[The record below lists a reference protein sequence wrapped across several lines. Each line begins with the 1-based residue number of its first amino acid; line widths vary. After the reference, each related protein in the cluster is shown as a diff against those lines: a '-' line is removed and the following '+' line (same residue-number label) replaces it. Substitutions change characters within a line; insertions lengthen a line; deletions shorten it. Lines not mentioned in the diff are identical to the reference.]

1 MIVYKDVDFK
11 EKMLQD
17 LAETSNKLFKNLK
30 NKRGITEKELKC
42 FKIDFKKATNLS
54 KLYLL
59 PKIHKRL
66 SEVPGRPVIS
76 NCRTPTEV
84 SEFLDRELKS
94 VMQEGWSYVK
104 DSGDFIRKLKNI
116 DHIPQDTIMVTADV
130 AGLYPSIPHDAGLEA
145 LRKLLDNRE
154 NNKISIDDLT
164 KMIEFVLKTAVLDLM
179 ERSRNKFW
187 GLPLVPN
194 LRLHTVVYSWT
205 KLRLNFLKRKSIS
218 LSFGFVTLMMFSL
231 FVLLVKKSSAYF
243 WKI

>member
-30 NKRGITEKELKC
+30 NKRGITEKQLKC

-59 PKIHKRL
+59 PKIHKRF

-94 VMQEGWSYVK
+94 VMKEG
-104 DSGDFIRKLKNI
+104 
-116 DHIPQDTIMVTADV
+116 
-130 AGLYPSIPHDAGLEA
+130 
-145 LRKLLDNRE
+145 
-154 NNKISIDDLT
+154 
-164 KMIEFVLKTAVLDLM
+164 
-179 ERSRNKFW
+179 
-187 GLPLVPN
+187 
-194 LRLHTVVYSWT
+194 
-205 KLRLNFLKRKSIS
+205 
-218 LSFGFVTLMMFSL
+218 
-231 FVLLVKKSSAYF
+231 
-243 WKI
+243 